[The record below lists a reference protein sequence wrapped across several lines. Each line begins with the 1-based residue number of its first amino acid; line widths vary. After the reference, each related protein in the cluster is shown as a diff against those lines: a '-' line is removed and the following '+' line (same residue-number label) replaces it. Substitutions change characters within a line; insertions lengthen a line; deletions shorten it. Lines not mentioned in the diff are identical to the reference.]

1 MNKQFTFSIRKNGYL
16 QRCSFTAPVESG
28 YVITNNYCPNALIIG
43 EGSMLSQIAIPQ
55 NGETE
60 NEFIVEALLPSCQKE
75 NIHVAVNGQELSI
88 KVKDHKKNH
97 PHSHNYKIRTVTF
110 PMSIDE
116 LKIDTRFEHDI
127 LEIKLYKKDK

>member
-1 MNKQFTFSIRKNGYL
+1 MNGKDENAPFDSKLIENWFEQFFLDPLTTYL
-16 QRCSFTAPVESG
+16 DKTVFRIDLFG
-28 YVITNNYCPNALIIG
+28 
-43 EGSMLSQIAIPQ
+43 
-55 NGETE
+55 TE

>member
-60 NEFIVEALLPSCQKE
+60 NEFIQMLKSHCDKRNIKIVLDNVNNKSLIAHFADLGISLYSGKVYNALLSCKD
-75 NIHVAVNGQELSI
+75 II
-88 KVKDHKKNH
+88 KSYLV
-97 PHSHNYKIRTVTF
+97 
-110 PMSIDE
+110 
-116 LKIDTRFEHDI
+116 
-127 LEIKLYKKDK
+127 